1 MQWAVKMGWHQTLV
15 LHWKVD
21 PDTIRQALPR
31 NLDPDFHGG
40 FGWIGLVVFEM
51 TRVRHRWL
59 PILPGMH
66 AYPEINVRTYSKKR
80 EKHGIYFFSLD
91 TPEPLTRMGGSRRY
105 HLPYRKRQIRFQKES
120 AHQVSVQ
127 SYRADE
133 QLDLDVRYCGTGQPP
148 EDKNAD
154 LIAWTSERYH
164 LFSVNPTGDL
174 FHGEV
179 HHPEWPVESVTF
191 SLSCNRLLQ
200 RFGIIHQPAD
210 LAHYSRG
217 VDTFA
222 APLKA
227 IRD

>member
-1 MQWAVKMGWHQTLV
+1 
-15 LHWKVD
+15 
-21 PDTIRQALPR
+21 
-31 NLDPDFHGG
+31 
-40 FGWIGLVVFEM
+40 
-51 TRVRHRWL
+51 
-59 PILPGMH
+59 
-66 AYPEINVRTYSKKR
+66 
-80 EKHGIYFFSLD
+80 
-91 TPEPLTRMGGSRRY
+91 MGGSRRY

-127 SYRADE
+127 AYRADE